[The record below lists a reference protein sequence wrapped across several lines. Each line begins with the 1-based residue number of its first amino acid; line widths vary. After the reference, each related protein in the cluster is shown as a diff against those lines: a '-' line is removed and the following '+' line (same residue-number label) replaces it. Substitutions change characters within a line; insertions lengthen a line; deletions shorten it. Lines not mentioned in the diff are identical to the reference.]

1 MLVYTIDNRTT
12 EPMPESTHNVQY
24 VFVDEAGD
32 MDFTAK
38 GSRYYMFT
46 FLVKRRP
53 FQLHESVANYRYDL
67 LERNLAPNEKRLD
80 IEAFH
85 ASYDNKYIKQAL
97 FEVMAGFDNEAVK
110 VYSYILEK
118 PKVMPDKRQKK
129 DEFYISNLR
138 YAIERLL
145 DRIGVAT
152 HLIIITDRLPVAQ
165 NKAKQ
170 VKALKTGV
178 KEYMARHALSC
189 RYDLFHHCSASSV
202 NLQLVDYISWAIF
215 RKHEQQDDYF
225 YQKIQRYIL
234 EEDVMTKDRQE
245 VHYDVQRE

>member
-1 MLVYTIDNRTT
+1 MNK
-12 EPMPESTHNVQY
+12 STNDVQY
-24 VFVDEAGD
+24 IFVDEAGD

-67 LERNLAPNEKRLD
+67 LERNLSVGEKRLD

-85 ASYDNKYIKQAL
+85 ACKDNKYIKEAL
-97 FEVMAGFDNEAVK
+97 FEVMSGFDEDAVK

-145 DRIGVAT
+145 DKIGVAS
-152 HLIIITDRLPVAQ
+152 HLMIITDRLPVAQ
-165 NKAKQ
+165 NKDKQ
-170 VKALKTGV
+170 VKALKSGI
-178 KEYMARHALSC
+178 KEYMARHALSG
-189 RYDLFHHCSASSV
+189 RYDIFHHCSASSV

-215 RKHEQQDDYF
+215 RKHEQQDEHF

-234 EEDVMTKDRQE
+234 EEDLMTKNRSE
-245 VHYDVQRE
+245 VHYEVLRE